1 MNRNSDILILLLLL
15 ALLAELRQT
24 EAGRVRA
31 DLAGPEHIARVFAD
45 LCTDIFLR
53 TSRTLAHAGACAPD
67 RRFSSHDRSDGQ
79 GRSSRTNGCQSAK
92 TAGTRRPHQHLCPAG
107 SQQHGRNARPAAR
120 KIRERKP
127 RELRRADGILQ
138 RKDKRPKREIFLRNE
153 TLPQSG
159 YFLTILRRNCNS
171 DFFFRLLCAI
181 MYLHS
186 DCRGKAEGR
195 ADEMIPSIIFSAL
208 PQSRNH

>member
-24 EAGRVRA
+24 EAGAYAQTWPDPNVSPAFSQTSAPTSFYGRPGR
-31 DLAGPEHIARVFAD
+31 
-45 LCTDIFLR
+45 LR
-53 TSRTLAHAGACAPD
+53 MPD

-120 KIRERKP
+120 EIRERKH
-127 RELRRADGILQ
+127 RELRRAGGIPQ
-138 RKDKRPKREIFLRNE
+138 RKDKRPKREIFLRNG

-159 YFLTILRRNCNS
+159 YFLAFLRRNCNS
-171 DFFFRLLCAI
+171 GFFFRLLCAI

-195 ADEMIPSIIFSAL
+195 ADVMIPSIIFSAL